1 MITTILLEALILA
14 MYLQVNDTDLQP
26 INSIKMFL
34 HLSTPCLYAGKSA
47 IQRKINITAN
57 LQTYQSTR

>member
-1 MITTILLEALILA
+1 MEYFMITTILLEALILA

-34 HLSTPCLYAGKSA
+34 HLSTP
-47 IQRKINITAN
+47 
-57 LQTYQSTR
+57 